1 MKKNMIKS
9 LAAALS
15 FAVCLTGC
23 SGGNSSSSGSY
34 GSSGSSSAGGDS
46 SAVSADSADTT
57 LKWALDSDIVSLDP
71 IYAYD
76 TTTNLVVVQ
85 VVESL
90 LYINP
95 DGSVSPMLA
104 KSWECVDDKTYVYEI
119 RDDVTFSDGT
129 PMTVDD
135 VIFSMERNMGDGSDS
150 YVAWMFDSV
159 DSIEKTGDWEITVH
173 LKNPDAFW
181 QYVPATT
188 GGAVI
193 SEAYYNEHKDNFGTA
208 SGGILATGAYKFD
221 HWTNGSEIVL
231 TENENYWDDSAPV
244 DFKTID
250 YTIISEDTTRIAAL
264 KTGQIDFSVNV
275 SVDMISQLS
284 DAENLTL
291 DSVHAYRIDHL
302 AFNTEKAPFNDVN
315 VRKAIAYAIDAE
327 NLVNNIYGEYGQ
339 PGSGLLF
346 GDALYTIGSADDWQK
361 FADTLDNY
369 SYNIEKAKE
378 CLAASAYPDG
388 FDCRLAVSNISYY
401 QSMAV
406 YIQAAL
412 AEIGINVSVEQHTY
426 DEMITIQFGNL
437 LDADGYKDYDMG
449 LFDWQ
454 ADFPDPAGNVR
465 PILISSNAGA
475 GGSNTSSFKNADVD
489 ALFTKE
495 NNSVDEAERVDLIKQ
510 YSEIILDQVPVY
522 VLCFSNQTF
531 AVNKRFTADI
541 GPLYFW
547 DLTAKDF
554 KLAQ

>member
-23 SGGNSSSSGSY
+23 SGGNSSSSGSV
-34 GSSGSSSAGGDS
+34 GSSSAGGDS
-46 SAVSADSADTT
+46 SAVSAGSADTT

-275 SVDMISQLS
+275 SVDMIGQLS

>member
-23 SGGNSSSSGSY
+23 SSGNTSSSGSV
-34 GSSGSSSAGGDS
+34 GSSSAGGDS

-104 KSWECVDDKTYVYEI
+104 KSWKCVDDKTYVYEI

-193 SEAYYNEHKDNFGTA
+193 SEAYYNEHKDSFGTA

-510 YSEIILDQVPVY
+510 YSEMILDQVPVY

>member
-23 SGGNSSSSGSY
+23 SGGNSSSS

-275 SVDMISQLS
+275 SVDMIGQLS

-346 GDALYTIGSADDWQK
+346 GDALYTIGSADDWLK

>member
-23 SGGNSSSSGSY
+23 SSGNTSSSGSV
-34 GSSGSSSAGGDS
+34 GSSSAGGDS
-46 SAVSADSADTT
+46 SAVSAGSADTT

-104 KSWECVDDKTYVYEI
+104 KSWECVNDKTYVYEI

-275 SVDMISQLS
+275 SVDMIGQLS

>member
-23 SGGNSSSSGSY
+23 SGGNSSSSGSS

-275 SVDMISQLS
+275 SVDMIGQLS

>member
-23 SGGNSSSSGSY
+23 SSGNTSSSGSV
-34 GSSGSSSAGGDS
+34 GSSSAGGDS
-46 SAVSADSADTT
+46 STVSAGSADTT

-193 SEAYYNEHKDNFGTA
+193 SEAYYDEHKDNFGTA

-275 SVDMISQLS
+275 SVDMIGQLS

>member
-23 SGGNSSSSGSY
+23 SSGNTSSSGSV
-34 GSSGSSSAGGDS
+34 GSSSVGVDS

-159 DSIEKTGDWEITVH
+159 DSIEKTGDWEVTVH

-275 SVDMISQLS
+275 SVDMIGQLS

>member
-1 MKKNMIKS
+1 
-9 LAAALS
+9 
-15 FAVCLTGC
+15 
-23 SGGNSSSSGSY
+23 
-34 GSSGSSSAGGDS
+34 
-46 SAVSADSADTT
+46 
-57 LKWALDSDIVSLDP
+57 
-71 IYAYD
+71 
-76 TTTNLVVVQ
+76 
-85 VVESL
+85 
-90 LYINP
+90 
-95 DGSVSPMLA
+95 
-104 KSWECVDDKTYVYEI
+104 DDKTYVYEI

-173 LKNPDAFW
+173 LKNPDAIW

-193 SEAYYNEHKDNFGTA
+193 SEAYYNEPKDNFGTA

>member
-15 FAVCLTGC
+15 FAVCMTGC
-23 SGGNSSSSGSY
+23 SSGNTSSSESV
-34 GSSGSSSAGGDS
+34 GSSSAGVDS

-510 YSEIILDQVPVY
+510 YSEMILDQVPVY

>member
-23 SGGNSSSSGSY
+23 SSGNSSSSGSV
-34 GSSGSSSAGGDS
+34 GSSSAGGDS
-46 SAVSADSADTT
+46 SAVSAGSADTT

-135 VIFSMERNMGDGSDS
+135 VIFSMKRNMGDGSDS

-275 SVDMISQLS
+275 SVDMIGQLS

>member
-23 SGGNSSSSGSY
+23 STGNTSSSGSV
-34 GSSGSSSAGGDS
+34 GSSSAGGDS
-46 SAVSADSADTT
+46 SAVSAGSADTT

-129 PMTVDD
+129 SMTVDD

-275 SVDMISQLS
+275 SVDMIGQLS

>member
-23 SGGNSSSSGSY
+23 SSGNTSSSGSV
-34 GSSGSSSAGGDS
+34 GSSSAGVDS

-193 SEAYYNEHKDNFGTA
+193 SEAYYNEHKDSFGTA

>member
-23 SGGNSSSSGSY
+23 SSGNTSSSGSV
-34 GSSGSSSAGGDS
+34 GSSSAGGDS
-46 SAVSADSADTT
+46 SAVSAGSADTT

-275 SVDMISQLS
+275 SVDMIGQLS

>member
-23 SGGNSSSSGSY
+23 SSGNTSSSGSV
-34 GSSGSSSAGGDS
+34 GSSSAGGDS
-46 SAVSADSADTT
+46 SAVSAGSADTT

-275 SVDMISQLS
+275 SVDMIGQLS

-378 CLAASAYPDG
+378 CLEASAYPDG

>member
-23 SGGNSSSSGSY
+23 SGGNSSSSGSV
-34 GSSGSSSAGGDS
+34 GSSSAGGDS
-46 SAVSADSADTT
+46 SAVSAGSADTT

-193 SEAYYNEHKDNFGTA
+193 SEAYYNDHKDSFGTA

-275 SVDMISQLS
+275 SVDMIGQLS

>member
-23 SGGNSSSSGSY
+23 SGGNSSSSGSV
-34 GSSGSSSAGGDS
+34 GSSSAGGDS
-46 SAVSADSADTT
+46 SAVSAGSADTT

-193 SEAYYNEHKDNFGTA
+193 SEAYYNEHKDSFGTA

-275 SVDMISQLS
+275 SVDMIGQLS

-346 GDALYTIGSADDWQK
+346 GDALYTIGSTDDWQK

-510 YSEIILDQVPVY
+510 YSEMILDQVPVY

>member
-15 FAVCLTGC
+15 FAVCMTGC
-23 SGGNSSSSGSY
+23 SSGNTSSSGSV
-34 GSSGSSSAGGDS
+34 GSSSAGVDS

-193 SEAYYNEHKDNFGTA
+193 SEAYYNDHKDSFGTA

-275 SVDMISQLS
+275 SVDMIGQLS

-510 YSEIILDQVPVY
+510 YSEMILDQVPVY

>member
-23 SGGNSSSSGSY
+23 SGGNSSSSGSS

-46 SAVSADSADTT
+46 SAVSAGSADTT

-193 SEAYYNEHKDNFGTA
+193 SEAYYNEHKDSFGTA

>member
-23 SGGNSSSSGSY
+23 STGNTSSSGSV
-34 GSSGSSSAGGDS
+34 GSSTAGGDS
-46 SAVSADSADTT
+46 SAVSAGSADTT

-275 SVDMISQLS
+275 SVDMIGQLS

>member
-23 SGGNSSSSGSY
+23 SSGNTSSSGSV
-34 GSSGSSSAGGDS
+34 GSSSAGVDS
-46 SAVSADSADTT
+46 SAVSAGSADTT

-193 SEAYYNEHKDNFGTA
+193 SEAYYNEHKDSFGTA

-510 YSEIILDQVPVY
+510 YSEMILDQVPVY

>member
-23 SGGNSSSSGSY
+23 SGGNSSSSGS
-34 GSSGSSSAGGDS
+34 SGSSSAGGDS
-46 SAVSADSADTT
+46 SAVSAGSADTT

-510 YSEIILDQVPVY
+510 YSEMILDQVPVY

>member
-23 SGGNSSSSGSY
+23 SSGNTSSSGSV
-34 GSSGSSSAGGDS
+34 GSSSAGGDS
-46 SAVSADSADTT
+46 SAVSAGSADTT

-275 SVDMISQLS
+275 SVDMIGQLS

-475 GGSNTSSFKNADVD
+475 SGSNTSSFKNADVD

>member
-23 SGGNSSSSGSY
+23 SGGNSSSSGSS

-46 SAVSADSADTT
+46 SAVSAGSADTT

-135 VIFSMERNMGDGSDS
+135 VIFSMERNMGNGSDS

-275 SVDMISQLS
+275 SVDMIGQLS

>member
-23 SGGNSSSSGSY
+23 SSGSTSSSGSV
-34 GSSGSSSAGGDS
+34 GSSSAGGDS
-46 SAVSADSADTT
+46 SAVSAGSADTT

-275 SVDMISQLS
+275 SVDMIGQLS

>member
-23 SGGNSSSSGSY
+23 SSGNTSSSGSV
-34 GSSGSSSAGGDS
+34 GSSSAGVDS
-46 SAVSADSADTT
+46 FAVSADSADTT

-135 VIFSMERNMGDGSDS
+135 VIFSMERNLGDGSDS

-193 SEAYYNEHKDNFGTA
+193 SEAYYNEHKDSFGTA

-275 SVDMISQLS
+275 SVDMIGQLS

-510 YSEIILDQVPVY
+510 YSEMILDQVPVY

>member
-15 FAVCLTGC
+15 FAVCMTGC
-23 SGGNSSSSGSY
+23 SSGNTSSSGSV
-34 GSSGSSSAGGDS
+34 GSSSAGVDS

-135 VIFSMERNMGDGSDS
+135 VIFSMERNLGDGSDS

-275 SVDMISQLS
+275 SVDMIGQLS

-554 KLAQ
+554 NLAQ

>member
-15 FAVCLTGC
+15 FAVCMTGC
-23 SGGNSSSSGSY
+23 SSGNTSSSGSV
-34 GSSGSSSAGGDS
+34 GSSSAGVDS

-193 SEAYYNEHKDNFGTA
+193 SEAYYNEHKDSFGTA

>member
-23 SGGNSSSSGSY
+23 SSGNTSSSGSV
-34 GSSGSSSAGGDS
+34 GSSSAGGDS
-46 SAVSADSADTT
+46 SAVSTGSADTT

-193 SEAYYNEHKDNFGTA
+193 SEAYYNDHKDSFGTA

-275 SVDMISQLS
+275 SVDMIGQLS

>member
-15 FAVCLTGC
+15 FAVCMTGC
-23 SGGNSSSSGSY
+23 SSGNTSSSGSV
-34 GSSGSSSAGGDS
+34 GSSSAGVYS

>member
-9 LAAALS
+9 LAATLS

-23 SGGNSSSSGSY
+23 SGGNSSSSGS
-34 GSSGSSSAGGDS
+34 SGSSSAGGDS
-46 SAVSADSADTT
+46 SAVSAGSADTT

-275 SVDMISQLS
+275 SVDMIGQLS

-361 FADTLDNY
+361 FANTLDNY

>member
-23 SGGNSSSSGSY
+23 SGGNSSSSGS
-34 GSSGSSSAGGDS
+34 SGSSSAGGDS
-46 SAVSADSADTT
+46 SAVSAGSADTT

-193 SEAYYNEHKDNFGTA
+193 SEAYYNEHKDSFGTA

>member
-23 SGGNSSSSGSY
+23 SSGNTSSSGSV
-34 GSSGSSSAGGDS
+34 GSSSAGVDS

-510 YSEIILDQVPVY
+510 YSEMILDQVPVY

>member
-1 MKKNMIKS
+1 MRKNILRS
-9 LAAALS
+9 IAAALS

-23 SGGNSSSSGSY
+23 SGGNSSS
-34 GSSGSSSAGGDS
+34 GSSGGSSADGS
-46 SAVSADSADTT
+46 SVTSADSSDTT

-85 VVESL
+85 LVESL
-90 LYINP
+90 LYINT
-95 DGSVSPMLA
+95 DGSISPMLA

-119 RDDVTFSDGT
+119 RDDVCFSDGT

-135 VIFSMERNMGDGSDS
+135 VIFSMERNMGEGSDS
-150 YVAWMFDSV
+150 YVAWMYDSV

-193 SEAYYNEHKDNFGTA
+193 SEAYYNEHKDNYGTA

-231 TENENYWDDSAPV
+231 TENENYWDDSADP

-264 KTGQIDFSVNV
+264 RTGQIDFSVNV
-275 SVDMISQLS
+275 SVDMIGQLS
-284 DAENLTL
+284 DAENLNL

-302 AFNTEKAPFNDVN
+302 AFNTEKAPFDDVN
-315 VRKAIAYAIDAE
+315 VRRAIAYAIDAE
-327 NLVNNIYGEYGQ
+327 SLVSSIYGEYGQ

-346 GDALYTIGSADDWQK
+346 GDALYTIGSADDWK
-361 FADTLDNY
+361 AFADTLDNY

-412 AEIGINVSVEQHTY
+412 AEIGINVTVEQHTY

-489 ALFTKE
+489 ALFVKE

-510 YSEIILDQVPVY
+510 YSELILDQVPVY

-531 AVNKRFTADI
+531 AVNKRMSADI

>member
-23 SGGNSSSSGSY
+23 SSGNTSSSGSV
-34 GSSGSSSAGGDS
+34 GSSSAGGDS

-275 SVDMISQLS
+275 SVDMIGQLS